1 MKHALRTGFL
11 LVLLSFALVLAAV
24 FPAWAALP
32 EASAP
37 ADSGVPASLGNW
49 FDSLIPVLAPLLVA
63 LIKTVIPRVP
73 KPLLPLLATGLG
85 VGLDYLGQA
94 AGLSASNPILG
105 AVLGAAGVG
114 LREALDQTKK
124 SLAGTASVVVLFL
137 ALSFAF
143 TGCASKRPPGQI
155 VSFTQRVIGIDA
167 SENAVSQTPQLRL
180 GFVSTTYHVV
190 PTATNIMAPPVSS
203 SIDLSHKPFATGIT
217 EQFSTG
223 ASAK

>member
-1 MKHALRTGFL
+1 MAALYP
-11 LVLLSFALVLAAV
+11 ALAAG
-24 FPAWAALP
+24 P
-32 EASAP
+32 EAGAP
-37 ADSGVPASLGNW
+37 PAAAAPSSLGNW

-63 LIKTVIPRVP
+63 LIKVVIPRIP

-85 VGLDYLGQA
+85 VALDYIGQLTGVS
-94 AGLSASNPILG
+94 AGNPILG

-124 SLAGTASVVVLFL
+124 SLAGTASVVLLFL

-190 PTATNIMAPPVSS
+190 PTGSNITAPPVSS
-203 SIDLSHKPFATGIT
+203 SIDLSHKPFATGIN